1 MLASGGGAPGG
12 GPPAPGIPGAGSPG
26 GLPAGAAPSPE
37 QLALQGATSQL
48 DGANPQGLADMLTQV
63 NDVLAKAY
71 LTFAMRIPD
80 GASDIA
86 KARQSLE
93 AAKKK
98 AVAATQVLQSV
109 RPIVNSAGVGPMPG
123 ATAPGA
129 GQPDISALL
138 GMG

>member
-1 MLASGGGAPGG
+1 M
-12 GPPAPGIPGAGSPG
+12 
-26 GLPAGAAPSPE
+26 LPAGAAPSPDAM
-37 QLALQGATSQL
+37 ALQQAASQL
-48 DGANPQGLADMLTQV
+48 DGANPQGLADVLTTV

-86 KARQSLE
+86 KARQSIE

-98 AVAATQVLQSV
+98 AAQASQVLQQV

-123 ATAPGA
+123 ATQPGA
-129 GQPDISALL
+129 QPDISQLL
-138 GMG
+138 GL